1 MLGFNF
7 ERVPVSGQ
15 QAKALQEK
23 MQRIMQ
29 NNLNADD
36 LNEIRQREKYL
47 QSRKQYQV
55 IWED

>member
-7 ERVPVSGQ
+7 KRVPVSGQ

-29 NNLNADD
+29 NKLNADD
-36 LNEIRQREKYL
+36 LNEIRQRDMYL
-47 QSRKQYQV
+47 QSKKQYQV